1 MRTTETGMLRVP
13 GAALYYKKT
22 GTGPLL
28 LILQGGDG
36 DAEGSNGIADHLADH
51 YTVVTYDRRG
61 LSRSRSDD
69 AAEGSIHLETHTD
82 DAHSL
87 LAALTSESVLVFG
100 VSLGALLGL
109 DLVSRFSE
117 QVRTLVSFEPPATQ
131 LLPDAE
137 RASAVQ
143 DQEGVEAAFRREG
156 IAGAM
161 KKFGAIAG
169 LNFEDRE
176 PDVELPRS
184 GPERAA
190 NLKFFLTHD
199 APAVRLYRLDLPSLE
214 VAAPK
219 IVIGVGRTSGTT
231 LARQCAIALAK
242 QLGKQVEEFPGGHGG
257 FVTHPRGFAKRLHE
271 VLKAEGAK

>member
-1 MRTTETGMLRVP
+1 MRTTETGTLQVP

-36 DAEGSNGIADHLADH
+36 DAEGSNGFADHLADH
-51 YTVVTYDRRG
+51 YTIVTYDRRG
-61 LSRSRSDD
+61 LSRSRTDD
-69 AAEGSIHLETHTD
+69 ATEGSIRLETHTD
-82 DAHSL
+82 DAHFL
-87 LAALTSESVLVFG
+87 LAALTAEPVLVFG

-117 QVRTLVSFEPPATQ
+117 QVRTLISHEPPATQ
-131 LLPDAE
+131 LLADAE

-143 DQEGVEAAFRREG
+143 DQQEVEAAFRREG

-161 KKFGAIAG
+161 KKFVAMAG

-176 PDVELPRS
+176 PDVELPHP

-219 IVIGVGRTSGTT
+219 IVVGAGRTSGTT
-231 LARQCAIALAK
+231 LAHQCAIALAK
-242 QLGKQVEEFPGGHGG
+242 KLGKPVEEFPGGHNG
-257 FVTHPRGFAKRLHE
+257 FVTHPRAFAKRLLE